1 MCKTIKQTNYESNQ
15 IIATIVFAGAI
26 FYQAQQKQES
36 VTNISMNEVEALAQ
50 NEGGEEKI
58 YKYSTWPKIVCYIYV
73 GGVYAKVKK
82 VDCLPGNEHPIC
94 SECQL

>member
-1 MCKTIKQTNYESNQ
+1 MKAIKL
-15 IIATIVFAGAI
+15 IATVVFAGAI

-36 VTNISMNEVEALAQ
+36 VTNISLNEVEALAQ
-50 NEGGEEKI
+50 HEGGEEKI
-58 YKYSTWPKIVCYIYV
+58 YKYSTWPETVCYIYV
-73 GGVYAKVKK
+73 GGVYAKGKK